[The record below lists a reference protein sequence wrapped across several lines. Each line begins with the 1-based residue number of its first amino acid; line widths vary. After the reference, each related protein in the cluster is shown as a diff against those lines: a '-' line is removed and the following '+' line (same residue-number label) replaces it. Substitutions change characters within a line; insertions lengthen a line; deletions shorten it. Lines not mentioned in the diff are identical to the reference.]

1 MSGKID
7 VGSMDA
13 KTIELVKEADVLM
26 WIKLNGL
33 EVAPGPW
40 DLVGHEY
47 QVGWLQENHPRQCF
61 IKGAQIGATET
72 LVLKTLHGHIY
83 NKYPQGSMYLFPTT
97 RDVGDFSKSRFD
109 PLIQRNP
116 FIGVHVK
123 PVGQKG
129 TDAQNIKKIG
139 RGFLY
144 LRGAKSTKNIQGNK
158 KSSSQLKSA
167 PVDRVVFDELDE
179 MEESMIELAKHRV
192 MHSKVKELMYLGT
205 PTIPDYGIDAM
216 YAQSD
221 QRAWFLECPKCGKE
235 TCLDLEFPNSLRRRI
250 DGTVYRC
257 CIHCQGEL
265 HPSKGRWVALYP
277 DKSQDLV
284 GWWISQLNSIYVDPT
299 YVLDK
304 YENPPSGDL
313 SEVMNSHL
321 GRAWLPAEN
330 RLTEQEVLGC
340 CGSDAELTRHDGP
353 TCMGV
358 DVGNELHVVIAERK
372 TRTSLKIIK
381 IGRYKHFS
389 DLHDLAR
396 AFNVKSAVI
405 DLYPEQRKVRDWQ
418 RQESFSLF
426 GCQYLE
432 ARAQMIAW
440 DERERILKV
449 NRTEICDATHEL
461 IAESGRLELPRRNA
475 EINKFA
481 FEMCNIAKILVEDDD
496 TGSRIFRY
504 KKLGSS
510 RPDHYRHA
518 LNYCLLASERC
529 GIVSDKHIISRF
541 FSNRRRRTWM
551 SA

>member
-1 MSGKID
+1 MGEID
-7 VGSMDA
+7 Q
-13 KTIELVKEADVLM
+13 KELVEKQAASCLF
-26 WIKLNGL
+26 WLALNKLQL
-33 EVAPGPW
+33 APGPW
-40 DLVGHEY
+40 KLEGHDY
-47 QVGWLQENHPRQCF
+47 QLGWFQEEHPQQCF

-72 LVLKTLHGHIY
+72 LVLKTLHGHIFGR
-83 NKYPQGSMYLFPTT
+83 YPQGSMYLFPTT
-97 RDVGDFSKSRFD
+97 RDVGDFSKARFD
-109 PLIQRNP
+109 PLIQQNP
-116 FIGVHVK
+116 FIGAFVK
-123 PVGQKG
+123 AVGQKG

-192 MHSKVKELMYLGT
+192 MHSNVKELMYLGT

-216 YAQSD
+216 YQKSD
-221 QRAWFLECPKCGKE
+221 QRVWMIECKKCGKE

-250 DGTVYRC
+250 DGTVYRA
-257 CIHCQGEL
+257 CIHCGEEV
-265 HPSKGRWVALYP
+265 HPSNGRWVAQVP
-277 DKSQDLV
+277 SRSKDLV
-284 GWWISQLNSIYVDPT
+284 GWWISQLNSIYVDPA
-299 YVLDK
+299 YILDK

-330 RLTEQEVLGC
+330 RLTEQEVLSC
-340 CGSDAELTRHDGP
+340 CGNDAEVMRHDGP

-358 DVGNELHVVIAERK
+358 DVGNELHFVIAERK
-372 TRTSLKIIK
+372 TRNSLKIVK
-381 IGRYKHFS
+381 MGRRHSFN

-396 AFNVKSAVI
+396 DFNVRSAVI
-405 DLYPEQRKVRDWQ
+405 DLYPEQRKVREFQ
-418 RQESFSLF
+418 MAETFSVF
-426 GCQYLE
+426 GCQYVE
-432 ARAQMIAW
+432 NRTQMIAW
-440 DERERILKV
+440 DEKEKIVKV
-449 NRTEICDATHEL
+449 NRTEICDATHDL
-461 IAESGRLELPRRNA
+461 VADSGRLEIPRRNS
-475 EINKFA
+475 EVNKFA
-481 FEMCNIAKILVEDDD
+481 FECCNIAKLLIEDDE
-496 TGSRIFRY
+496 TGMKTFRY

-529 GIVSDKHIISRF
+529 GIIRDKHIIARF
-541 FSNRRRRTWM
+541 FNNRRRRTWM